1 MVLAKYGEIE
11 CEESDLPKHAYMYV
25 ERQQEKGVLKHVRE
39 TTRPPA
45 DFSFNFTLFL
55 DASLIIFSPHAR

>member
-1 MVLAKYGEIE
+1 MHI
-11 CEESDLPKHAYMYV
+11 YV

-39 TTRPPA
+39 TTQSLA
-45 DFSFNFTLFL
+45 DFSFNFTLFF